1 VLEET
6 SRGDLRLVE
15 IQVKVEICSV
25 MTCYSTSLTVGPP
38 IFAVLFHSSACFLA
52 LIYFVLLEA
61 VTCPLLV
68 EDIHSAI
75 KKREGQQ
82 PDLGFAIFDKQ
93 PFGYVWQGRESA
105 EQRAERAA
113 PSVRKKRDLL
123 LPKSVHPFYHRFDL
137 TFVVLLCLEN
147 FREYI
152 LFCI

>member
-1 VLEET
+1 VLEKT

-15 IQVKVEICSV
+15 IQVKVEICRV
-25 MTCYSTSLTVGPP
+25 LTCCSTSLTVGPH
-38 IFAVLFHSSACFLA
+38 ICADLLFHSHACFLA

-82 PDLGFAIFDKQ
+82 PDLGFAILINSYSAI
-93 PFGYVWQGRESA
+93 FGKAESA
-105 EQRAERAA
+105 KQRAERAA

-123 LPKSVHPFYHRFDL
+123 LQKSVHPL
-137 TFVVLLCLEN
+137 SLV
-147 FREYI
+147 
-152 LFCI
+152 